1 MTGMNIIGMPE
12 GVLLYNA
19 SGTPCDCAQGPC
31 SCGAWHT
38 VKETQ
43 DRIQTAMQ
51 KLELSEEQR
60 STAQEALDML
70 SPGQG

>member
-1 MTGMNIIGMPE
+1 MPE

-19 SGTPCDCAQGPC
+19 SGTPCDVAQGPC

-43 DRIQTAMQ
+43 TRIQNAIHKVHLT
-51 KLELSEEQR
+51 EEQER
-60 STAQEALDML
+60 IAEGALL
-70 SPGQG
+70 KLNEFLV